1 MLYEYDEFIIESES
15 KLKDL
20 LTDKMREGWEFVH
33 LYKFR
38 DCHTDPVPIP
48 FATAVVLKRELDTSL
63 STRPPASEATT
74 TDSSTDYK

>member
-20 LTDKMREGWEFVH
+20 LTDKMLEGWEFVH
-33 LYKFR
+33 LYNQ
-38 DCHTDPVPIP
+38 CHTDPVPIP
-48 FATAVVLKRELDTSL
+48 FATAVILKRQLDTSL
-63 STRPPASEATT
+63 STRPSISEATA